1 MPKTFALLP
10 LLLTCFLAA
19 AVQAQDNDPKSL
31 EANTPY
37 QKQIADWQ
45 AKRIHDLKTPNGW
58 LNLVGL
64 YWLEPGQNTFGTAS
78 TNKIIFPAG
87 TIANTAGSFERSGNT
102 VRLVVADGVT
112 ITVNGKNVKEAVI
125 YEGDSTRPPVVASG
139 RLRWTVIRR
148 DDKIGIRLR
157 DTASPLLT
165 QFKGIDRFPVD
176 TTWRITATLKT
187 TTQPTQISIKNILG
201 QTSQQ
206 QTPGKL
212 VFTIGAKEYTLDAL
226 QEGDELF
233 IIFGDETCGK
243 STYPSGRFLSVR
255 KPGADGTTT
264 IDFNKAYNPPCA
276 FTNYATCP
284 IPPPQNILPVAIT
297 AGEKN
302 YGHHKIQ

>member
-1 MPKTFALLP
+1 MAKTFVLLP
-10 LLLTCFLAA
+10 FVLFLAT
-19 AVQAQDNDPKSL
+19 AVRAQDSDR
-31 EANTPY
+31 Y
-37 QKQIADWQ
+37 QKEIADWQ
-45 AKRIHDLKTPNGW
+45 ANRIRDLKAPNGW

-64 YWLEPGQNTFGTAS
+64 YWLEPGQNTFGTAP

-87 TIANTAGSFERSGNT
+87 TIDPSAGIFERSGYT
-102 VRLVVADGVT
+102 VKLTVAGGAH
-112 ITVNGKNVKEAVI
+112 ITVNGKSVNEAVI
-125 YEGDSTRPPVVASG
+125 FQDDATRPPVVASG

-165 QFKGIDRFPVD
+165 QFTGIDRFPVD

-187 TTQPTQISIKNILG
+187 TTQPTRIPIKNILG

-206 QTPGKL
+206 QTAGKL
-212 VFTIGAKEYTLDAL
+212 VFTIGAKEYALDAL

-233 IIFGDETCGK
+233 IIFGDETSGR

-255 KPGADGTTT
+255 KPGADGSTT

-284 IPPPQNILPVAIT
+284 LPPPQNILPVAVT

-302 YGHHKIQ
+302 YGHHTAE

>member
-1 MPKTFALLP
+1 MAKAIAFLMIAL
-10 LLLTCFLAA
+10 TST
-19 AVQAQDNDPKSL
+19 QIHAQD
-31 EANTPY
+31 NTPY

-45 AKRIHDLKTPNGW
+45 AKRIQNLKAPNGW

-64 YWLEPGQNTFGTAS
+64 YWLDPGQNSFGTAP
-78 TNKIIFPAG
+78 TNKIIFPGG
-87 TIANTAGSFERSGNT
+87 TIADKAGSFERSGNT
-102 VRLVVADGVT
+102 VTLKVAENVT
-112 ITVNGKNVKEAVI
+112 ITADGKSVKEAII
-125 YEGDSTRPPVVASG
+125 YQGDSTRPPTIASG

-165 QFKGIDRFPVD
+165 QFKGIDHFPVD
-176 TTWRITATLKT
+176 TTWRLTATLKT
-187 TTQPTQISIKNILG
+187 PVQPTQISIKNILG

-206 QTPGKL
+206 QTAGKL
-212 VFTIGAKEYTLDAL
+212 LFTIDAKEYALDAL

-233 IIFGDETCGK
+233 IIFGDETSGK

-302 YGHHKIQ
+302 YGDHKFQ

>member
-1 MPKTFALLP
+1 MAQTLPMAKTFDLLP
-10 LLLTCFLAA
+10 LLLTCLLTTS
-19 AVQAQDNDPKSL
+19 VHAQDSDPYRK
-31 EANTPY
+31 E
-37 QKQIADWQ
+37 IADWQ
-45 AKRIHDLKTPNGW
+45 AKRIQNLKAPNGW

-64 YWLEPGQNTFGTAS
+64 YWLEQGPNSFGSGT
-78 TNKIIFPAG
+78 TNKLVFPAG

-102 VRLVVADGVT
+102 VKLTVAAGVT
-112 ITVNGKNVKEAVI
+112 ITVNGKPVKEAVI
-125 YEGDSTRPPVVASG
+125 YENESTRPPVVASG
-139 RLRWTVIRR
+139 RLRWTIIRR

-165 QFKGIDRFPVD
+165 QFKGIDHFPVD

-201 QTSQQ
+201 QTTRQ

-212 VFTIGAKEYTLDAL
+212 IFTIGAKQYTLDAL
-226 QEGDELF
+226 EEGDELF
-233 IIFGDETCGK
+233 IVFGDETSGK

-255 KPGADGTTT
+255 KPGADGATI

-284 IPPPQNILPVAIT
+284 LPPPQNILPVPIT

-302 YGHHKIQ
+302 FGHHTAE

>member
-1 MPKTFALLP
+1 MAKIIAFLLIS
-10 LLLTCFLAA
+10 LSTT
-19 AVQAQDNDPKSL
+19 QIHAQPND
-31 EANTPY
+31 PY
-37 QKQIADWQ
+37 QKEITDWQ
-45 AKRIHDLKTPNGW
+45 AKRIQDLKAPNGW

-64 YWLEPGQNTFGTAS
+64 YWLDPGQNTFGTAAN
-78 TNKIIFPAG
+78 NKIVFPAG

-102 VRLVVADGVT
+102 VKLVVANGVT
-112 ITVNGKNVKEAVI
+112 ITVNGKSVKEAVI
-125 YEGDSTRPPVVASG
+125 YKNDSTRPPVVASG

-176 TTWRITATLKT
+176 TLWRIAATLKT
-187 TTQPTQISIKNILG
+187 TTQPTQISIKNVLG

-212 VFTIGAKEYTLDAL
+212 VFTIGAKQYTLDAL
-226 QEGDELF
+226 QEDDDLF
-233 IIFGDETCGK
+233 IIFGDETSGL

-255 KPGADGTTT
+255 KPGPSGTTT

-302 YGHHKIQ
+302 YGDHKIQ